1 MGAPSF
7 VQSYN
12 GKPVLL
18 AGGGLTGNRLGFGQI
33 YRGENYLEVGSSH
46 TSRAAPL
53 AQSMSLK

>member
-18 AGGGLTGNRLGFGQI
+18 AGGGLTGNRLGFVQI
-33 YRGENYLEVGSSH
+33 YRGENYLEVGV
-46 TSRAAPL
+46 L
-53 AQSMSLK
+53 F